1 MTKKSFILTAA
12 LMLMSMA
19 SCAQQT
25 IELPQPDLKLL
36 NKSLGD
42 ALMQRRSGRS
52 YDASRPLTDVQL
64 STLLWAACGVSD
76 KQSGKITAPSA
87 VNMQDIRVYV
97 CTPTGV
103 CLYNARENRLE
114 KVSDDNLMAALAD
127 RQDFAKDAP
136 VNLLLVSWQEDRP
149 RKSEKWGKVDSG
161 YVSQNIYLA
170 ATAMG
175 LQTVARGTMD
185 EAAVRKALNLPT
197 DVLVLLNHP
206 VGYAK

>member
-1 MTKKSFILTAA
+1 MKKAFFTCLALLLTCTAA
-12 LMLMSMA
+12 MA
-19 SCAQQT
+19 QNSVN
-25 IELPQPDLKLL
+25 LPQPDNNLLKM
-36 NKSLGD
+36 SLGN

-52 YDASRPLTDVQL
+52 YDASRSLTDVQL

-97 CTPTGV
+97 CTPSGV

-114 KVSDDNLMAALAD
+114 KVCDDNLMAALAD